1 MPKLKSNKGA
11 RKRIRIT
18 KSGKI
23 KHFKAGRGHL
33 LKLKSSKRKRS
44 LGRAGFIRSGEAKSI
59 NKLLPFG
66 S

>member
-23 KHFKAGRGHL
+23 KHFQAGRGHL
-33 LKLKSSKRKRS
+33 LKLKSSKRKRH
-44 LGRAGFIRSGEAKSI
+44 LGRPGFIEGGNVDSI

-66 S
+66 A